1 MSFDERGIFYTFA
14 VRKSMRQLRSYSAL
28 LMLVLFSCYYCGISM
43 FQHTHI
49 SNGSSVVHSH
59 LGGSSDHDH
68 TQEQIAVIDILS
80 TFQSECA
87 PAPFS
92 MDTPSFIIETSCTAY
107 IETPHL
113 NGAHSVL
120 SLRGPPQA

>member
-1 MSFDERGIFYTFA
+1 M
-14 VRKSMRQLRSYSAL
+14 KQLRSYSAL

-59 LGGSSDHDH
+59 LGGGTQHDH

-92 MDTPSFIIETSCTAY
+92 MDAPSFFIEASCTAY
-107 IETPHL
+107 IKTPHL
-113 NGAHSVL
+113 NGVHSVL

>member
-1 MSFDERGIFYTFA
+1 
-14 VRKSMRQLRSYSAL
+14 
-28 LMLVLFSCYYCGISM
+28 MLVLFICYYCGISM

-59 LGGSSDHDH
+59 LGGCSQHDH
-68 TQEQIAVIDILS
+68 SQEQIAVIDILS

-92 MDTPSFIIETSCTAY
+92 MDTPCILLEASCTIY
-107 IETPHL
+107 DETPHL
-113 NGAHSVL
+113 HGVHSVH